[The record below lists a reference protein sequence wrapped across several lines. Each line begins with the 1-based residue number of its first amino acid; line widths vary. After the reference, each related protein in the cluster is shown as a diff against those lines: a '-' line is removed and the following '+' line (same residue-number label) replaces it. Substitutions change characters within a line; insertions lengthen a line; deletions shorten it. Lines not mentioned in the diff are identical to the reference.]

1 MLSLFM
7 FFIVFGTLL
16 PAFQYTQQSIHL
28 KKEKLHAYETMHE
41 GAKQAAAQ
49 DITSGKRKVDGT
61 VYSWE
66 LTGRLCVTY
75 ENYRSEYQEICL
87 D

>member
-16 PAFQYTQQSIHL
+16 PTFHHTQQSIHL
-28 KKEKLHAYETMHE
+28 KKERLYAYETMHE

-49 DITSGKRKVDGT
+49 DITSGERNVNGT
-61 VYSWE
+61 LYSWE
-66 LTGRLCVTY
+66 LAGQLCVTY
-75 ENYRSEYQEICL
+75 ENYRSEQQEICL